1 MRIATISLL
10 LLSFGVSAQQCVID
24 CWPSKVFLKCEDY
37 IQGWDYC
44 GCVGSSHG
52 DCSQKAMEA
61 YREQREA
68 EMREARDRI
77 VRMLTGQRSK
87 EREEA
92 MQRFLDQQMNPH
104 PE

>member
-24 CWPSKVFLKCEDY
+24 CRHSKVYLKCEDY

-44 GCVGSSHG
+44 RCVGSSHG
-52 DCSQKAMEA
+52 NCSPKAMKA
-61 YREQREA
+61 YREQQEV
-68 EMREARDRI
+68 EMQEARDRI

-92 MQRFLDQQMNPH
+92 MQRFLDQHMD
-104 PE
+104 